1 LQNYPIYRALSSSL
15 DSRNQLATK
24 SNSIILA
31 YFVDSS
37 EKCGKFLANYLE
49 ENENIYMILQGK
61 LTDKRGKNE
70 NQ

>member
-1 LQNYPIYRALSSSL
+1 
-15 DSRNQLATK
+15 
-24 SNSIILA
+24 LA
-31 YFVDSS
+31 YFIDSS

-61 LTDKRGKNE
+61 LKDKRGKNE